1 MDAIN
6 TVSVQTEIVDT
17 VVVVDLAPAAG
28 EAQGTVAG
36 EGVEAVL
43 ADPAVVAGVG
53 GAVVDV
59 ALAVGAGEAIH
70 TGALI
75 AVDPINADTVVVTG
89 IGGALVNIDIAV
101 FPRVAC
107 RENILNLQKIF
118 LVMKRDAQMI
128 RFITNSLPIWL

>member
-6 TVSVQTEIVDT
+6 TVPVQTEIVDT
-17 VVVVDLAPAAG
+17 VVVIDLAPAAG
-28 EAQGTVAG
+28 EAKGTVAS

>member
-6 TVSVQTEIVDT
+6 AVSVQAEIVDT

-118 LVMKRDAQMI
+118 PVMKRDARMI
-128 RFITNSLPIWL
+128 RFITNSLPI

>member
-6 TVSVQTEIVDT
+6 TVPVQTEIVDT
-17 VVVVDLAPAAG
+17 VVVIDLAPAAG
-28 EAQGTVAG
+28 EAKGTVAS

-59 ALAVGAGEAIH
+59 ALAVGAGETIH

>member
-6 TVSVQTEIVDT
+6 TVPVQTEIVDT
-17 VVVVDLAPAAG
+17 VVVIDLAPAAG
-28 EAQGTVAG
+28 EAKGTVAS

-107 RENILNLQKIF
+107 RENILNLQKM
-118 LVMKRDAQMI
+118 LR
-128 RFITNSLPIWL
+128 

>member
-6 TVSVQTEIVDT
+6 AVSVQTEIVDT

-128 RFITNSLPIWL
+128 RFITNSLPI